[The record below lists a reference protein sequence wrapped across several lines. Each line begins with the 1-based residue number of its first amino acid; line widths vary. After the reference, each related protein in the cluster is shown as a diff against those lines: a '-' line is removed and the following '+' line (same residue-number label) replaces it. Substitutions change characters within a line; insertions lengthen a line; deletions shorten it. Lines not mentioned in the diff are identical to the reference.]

1 LRVTSLKPPR
11 PVTASARQAPAAAPR
26 PSVAKPIYLQLSAF
40 SDESNAR
47 RAAATL
53 RASLG
58 DILPGVS
65 LKIDRGVAND
75 KPVWRLR
82 AGPFSTLEHGT
93 TACSRIKRRNGT
105 CLVVAS

>member
-1 LRVTSLKPPR
+1 V
-11 PVTASARQAPAAAPR
+11 
-26 PSVAKPIYLQLSAF
+26 YLQLSAF

-53 RASLG
+53 RASLET
-58 DILPGVS
+58 ILPGVS
-65 LKIDRGVAND
+65 LRIDHGVAND

-82 AGPFSTLEHGT
+82 AGPFSTPEHGA
-93 TACSRIKRRNGT
+93 TACSKIKRRNGT